1 MAIELSQITYR
12 VTKMFCINVAS
23 TIELKC
29 VFVGVVIV
37 AKGSMQFVGSLSTS
51 TSRPKSTHPEYCA
64 SKATFDVYICE
75 MKIMMRSLG
84 VLANMFSPNRP

>member
-23 TIELKC
+23 TIELNC

-37 AKGSMQFVGSLSTS
+37 AKGSMQFVGSLS

-84 VLANMFSPNRP
+84 ALANMFSPNRP